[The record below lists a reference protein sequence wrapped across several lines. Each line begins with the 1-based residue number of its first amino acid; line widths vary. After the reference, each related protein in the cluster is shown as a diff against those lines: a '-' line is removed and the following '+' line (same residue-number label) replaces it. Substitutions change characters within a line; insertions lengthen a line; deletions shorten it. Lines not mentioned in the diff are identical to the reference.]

1 MKVFFK
7 TLSLAL
13 VVALAGTF
21 STVPAVTGTVEISQ
35 TQKAVNNKPIPL
47 ALPLT
52 VDVMLNDKS
61 SMTGTVT
68 AFDSKGQTIQISRN
82 GDSRS
87 LKIAQIQKLTFRRD
101 ALVYRCKDHCQQ
113 VIRGEDNAQAKQST
127 WSDIPLNAFQ
137 LLDSK
142 LGQASV
148 DLTTVMKHRQ
158 LLPIRSVAVLSVY
171 VVDEIKFEPAA
182 KMTIKVTPTDR

>member
-7 TLSLAL
+7 TLSLVL
-13 VVALAGTF
+13 VVAFA
-21 STVPAVTGTVEISQ
+21 GTVENVQAMTSTAKIAQ
-35 TQKAVNNKPIPL
+35 TQKTTNNKPIPL
-47 ALPLT
+47 ALPDT
-52 VDVMLNDKS
+52 ADVVLNDKS
-61 SMTGTVT
+61 SLTGTVT
-68 AFDSKGQTIQISRN
+68 AFDSKGQTIQISGN

-101 ALVYRCKDHCQQ
+101 ALVYRCNDHCQQ
-113 VIRGEDNAQAKQST
+113 VIRGEDNAQATQSI

-148 DLTTVMKHRQ
+148 DLTTVMNHRK
-158 LLPIRSVAVLSVY
+158 LLPIRSVAVKSVY